1 MPKKGTRKM
10 GVSKRITPKQPASLL
25 ARMRQR
31 QGIPAGAVSKVKG
44 APKWI
49 FLYQWREVMR
59 EPYPVVVAT
68 RLGALAAHAKQLQ
81 LYSQQPISEANS
93 LRDGLGELR
102 YALSQLER
110 HEALP
115 VVDVSAQP
123 MNVDPERLQHL
134 RTEATKAEARIEA
147 CVIEHKKRHELY
159 AIAAHVLN
167 GAKAW
172 IEKLPDAVALV
183 EVPPVTGGERC
194 RSSEDADRRQE
205 RSSPS
210 CRGNAYRRSGR
221 AGPLYDLDQRAQA
234 LDRKPGQAAEV
245 GRGGR
250 GHTSCS
256 TCDYQNRPAS

>member
-10 GVSKRITPKQPASLL
+10 GVSKRITPKRPASLL

-167 GAKAW
+167 SAKAW

-183 EVPPVTGGERC
+183 EVPPVRVENG
-194 RSSEDADRRQE
+194 ADHRKTLTVVRTQLAE
-205 RSSPS
+205 LQGKRTAV
-210 CRGNAYRRSGR
+210 RNAPV
-221 AGPLYDLDQRAQA
+221 PLYDLDQRAQA
-234 LDRKPGQAAEV
+234 WIESQARRQKLVVATGAHELFNV
-245 GRGGR
+245 
-250 GHTSCS
+250 CVLPN
-256 TCDYQNRPAS
+256 QPAT